1 MTHPTMT
8 NLTTT
13 KGRTMSL
20 EARIKSL
27 RKQSGMSQESM
38 GERIGVSRQAIT
50 KWENGTGVPDVSNLI
65 AIAELFQVSLDELLS
80 GEKRE
85 RKQSDYLF
93 ESRTEYDLDGVKDFD
108 INLGGAHTVTM
119 NSYEGEKVQVSL
131 LSNVLR
137 GIQED
142 YKVKI
147 DDNRRCIDIDLVR
160 LKGASEAQAKEG
172 LTIQILIPQKYAAN
186 IELAVNAGTVQVSGI
201 DSDKVE
207 LGGKISEI
215 VVQDNRGV
223 FEIDSNLDMIVRVVS
238 HEGGIEIN
246 QVSATSRIL
255 LPSGYAFR
263 AVRKGIA
270 TSISYECDGKPADNF
285 SKDDAENYIEFNGIT
300 SELVVDM
307 PSLASAA
314 LQ

>member
-1 MTHPTMT
+1 
-8 NLTTT
+8 
-13 KGRTMSL
+13 MSL
-20 EARIKSL
+20 EARIKNL

-85 RKQSDYLF
+85 RKQNDYLF

-119 NSYEGEKVQVSL
+119 SSYEGEKVQVSL

-147 DDNRRCIDIDLVR
+147 DDNRRCIDIDLLR

-186 IELAVNAGTVQVSGI
+186 IELAVNAGTVQVNGI

-223 FEIDSNLDMIVRVVS
+223 FEIDSNLDMIVRVMS

-270 TSISYECDGKPADNF
+270 TSISYECDGKPAENF

-300 SELVVDM
+300 SELVIDM

>member
-1 MTHPTMT
+1 MT

-20 EARIKSL
+20 EARIKNL

-147 DDNRRCIDIDLVR
+147 DDNRRGIDIDLVR

-186 IELAVNAGTVQVSGI
+186 IELAVNAGTVQVSGL

-270 TSISYECDGKPADNF
+270 TSISYECDGKPAENF

-300 SELVVDM
+300 SELVIDM

>member
-1 MTHPTMT
+1 
-8 NLTTT
+8 
-13 KGRTMSL
+13 MSL
-20 EARIKSL
+20 EARIKNL

-131 LSNVLR
+131 LSNILR

-147 DDNRRCIDIDLVR
+147 DDNRRCIDIDLLR
-160 LKGASEAQAKEG
+160 LKDASEAQAKEG
-172 LTIQILIPQKYAAN
+172 LTVQILIPQKYAAN
-186 IELAVNAGTVQVSGI
+186 IELAVNAGKVQVSGI

-215 VVQDNRGV
+215 VVQDTKGV

-270 TSISYECDGKPADNF
+270 TSISYEHDGKPAENF

-300 SELVVDM
+300 SELVIDM
-307 PSLASAA
+307 PSLASAT

>member
-1 MTHPTMT
+1 
-8 NLTTT
+8 
-13 KGRTMSL
+13 MSL

-147 DDNRRCIDIDLVR
+147 DDNRRCIDIDLLR

-186 IELAVNAGTVQVSGI
+186 IELAVNAGTVQVNGI

-223 FEIDSNLDMIVRVVS
+223 FEIDSNLDMIVRVMS

-270 TSISYECDGKPADNF
+270 TSISYECDGKPAENF

-300 SELVVDM
+300 SELVIDM

>member
-1 MTHPTMT
+1 
-8 NLTTT
+8 
-13 KGRTMSL
+13 MSL

-147 DDNRRCIDIDLVR
+147 DDNKRCIDIDLVR

-186 IELAVNAGTVQVSGI
+186 IELAVNAGTVQVSGL

-270 TSISYECDGKPADNF
+270 TSISYECDGKPAEDF

-300 SELVVDM
+300 SELVIDM

>member
-1 MTHPTMT
+1 M
-8 NLTTT
+8 
-13 KGRTMSL
+13 
-20 EARIKSL
+20 
-27 RKQSGMSQESM
+27 
-38 GERIGVSRQAIT
+38 
-50 KWENGTGVPDVSNLI
+50 
-65 AIAELFQVSLDELLS
+65 
-80 GEKRE
+80 
-85 RKQSDYLF
+85 
-93 ESRTEYDLDGVKDFD
+93 KDFD

-119 NSYEGEKVQVSL
+119 SSYEGEKVQVSL

-147 DDNRRCIDIDLVR
+147 DDNRRCIDIDLLR
-160 LKGASEAQAKEG
+160 LKDASEAQAKEG
-172 LTIQILIPQKYAAN
+172 LTVQILIPQKYAGN
-186 IELAVNAGTVQVSGI
+186 IELAVNAGTVQVSGL

-215 VVQDNRGV
+215 VVQDNKGV

-270 TSISYECDGKPADNF
+270 TSISYECDGKPAEDF

-300 SELVVDM
+300 SELVIDM

>member
-186 IELAVNAGTVQVSGI
+186 IELAVNAGTVQVSGL

-255 LPSGYAFR
+255 LPSGYGFR

-270 TSISYECDGKPADNF
+270 TSISYERDGKPAEDF

-300 SELVVDM
+300 SELVIDM

>member
-1 MTHPTMT
+1 
-8 NLTTT
+8 
-13 KGRTMSL
+13 MSL

-108 INLGGAHTVTM
+108 INLGGAYTVTM
-119 NSYEGEKVQVSL
+119 SSYEGEKVQVSL
-131 LSNVLR
+131 LSNVLQ

-147 DDNRRCIDIDLVR
+147 DDNKRGIDIDLVR

-172 LTIQILIPQKYAAN
+172 LTIQILIPQKYAGN
-186 IELAVNAGTVQVSGI
+186 IELAVNAGKVQVNGI

-207 LGGKISEI
+207 LGGKIFE
-215 VVQDNRGV
+215 VVLQDNRGV

-246 QVSATSRIL
+246 QVSATSRTL

-263 AVRKGIA
+263 TVRRGIA
-270 TSISYECDGKPADNF
+270 TSIFYERDGKPAEDF

-300 SELVVDM
+300 SELVIDM

>member
-1 MTHPTMT
+1 
-8 NLTTT
+8 
-13 KGRTMSL
+13 MSL
-20 EARIKSL
+20 EARIKNL

-131 LSNVLR
+131 LSNVLQ

-172 LTIQILIPQKYAAN
+172 LAIQILIPQKYAAN
-186 IELAVNAGTVQVSGI
+186 IELAVNAGTVQVSGL

-215 VVQDNRGV
+215 VVQDTKGV

-270 TSISYECDGKPADNF
+270 TSISYECDGKPAENF

-300 SELVVDM
+300 SELVIDM